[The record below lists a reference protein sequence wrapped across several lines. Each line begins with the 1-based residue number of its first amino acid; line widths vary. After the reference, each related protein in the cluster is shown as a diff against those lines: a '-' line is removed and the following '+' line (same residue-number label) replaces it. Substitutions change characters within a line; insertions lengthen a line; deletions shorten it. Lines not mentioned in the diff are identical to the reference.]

1 MKQRSSWFL
10 RGLALLLS
18 LILMG
23 CSGAPR
29 LIALPGGDRGV
40 NSRYAE
46 LFPSLGDRSLLVF
59 VSDRRGS
66 QDAYLYNWEQR
77 QQIPLPG
84 LNSLDLLVEHPA
96 ISADGN
102 WIAFAGSRG
111 DRTNIYLYDRR
122 SQQLRNLTANLE
134 AIVRNPSLSRDGQR
148 IAFEAAL
155 GGQWDVLVYDRDAG
169 PLDLIQP

>member
-1 MKQRSSWFL
+1 MQRLWRWMQ
-10 RGLALLLS
+10 RGLVLLLAFS
-18 LILMG
+18 LAG
-23 CSGAPR
+23 CAGAPR
-29 LIALPGGDRGV
+29 IVALPTGDRGV

-46 LFPSLGDRSLLVF
+46 LSPSLAERSLVF

-66 QDAYLYNWEQR
+66 QDLYLYSLEQR
-77 QQIPLPG
+77 QLLPLPG
-84 LNSLDLLVEHPA
+84 LNSLDLLVEHPS

-134 AIVRNPSLSRDGQR
+134 AMVRNPSISRDGQR
-148 IAFEAAL
+148 IAFEAAI
-155 GGQWDVLVYDRDAG
+155 GGQWDVLIYDRDTG